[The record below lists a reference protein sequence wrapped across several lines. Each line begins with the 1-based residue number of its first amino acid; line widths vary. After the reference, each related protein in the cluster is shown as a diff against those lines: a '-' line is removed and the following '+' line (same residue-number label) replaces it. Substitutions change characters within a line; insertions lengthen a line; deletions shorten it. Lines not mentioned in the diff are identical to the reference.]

1 MGLELFDAA
10 PTLGALLPK
19 IVRSYALDAYDY
31 GSHGPGRQ
39 GCNVERFL
47 GDVAELNV
55 QEYSAVGLGMDVRME
70 GRGMAGAGLLVDERY
85 VHLSVISDAG
95 PEA

>member
-31 GSHGPGRQ
+31 GSHGPGRH

-47 GDVAELNV
+47 GDVAELHL
-55 QEYSAVGLGMDVRME
+55 QEYPAIGLGRDVRME
-70 GRGMAGAGLLVDERY
+70 GRGMAGAGLQVDGRY
-85 VHLSVISDAG
+85 VHLSVLADCHI
-95 PEA
+95 